1 MGERTSDVVI
11 IGGAAAG
18 SAAAY
23 FLTKGGFPGTVTIVE
38 KDTSFQ
44 ACASGRS
51 VASVRQQF
59 TTPENI
65 ELSAF
70 GARFF
75 KGIREEL
82 GPDADISFRERG
94 YLIMATAEGRPV
106 LEEAIRLQRSLGAA
120 TELLEP
126 AEIAR
131 RFPWL
136 SVQGLAA
143 AGWGPRDE
151 GWVDPNSLMTL
162 LRNAARARGV
172 GLLHDEVVGL
182 DVAASRIAR
191 VKLKSGDTIEA
202 GEVIN
207 TAGWHSHKVAA
218 MAGIA
223 LPVRPRKRLVF
234 VLDCRTPLPGA
245 GLMIDPTGVYFRPEG
260 QYYLAGV
267 APPEHEDPDCEDF
280 DIDHAFFET
289 HVWPALAT
297 RVPAFEAVKVVNAWA
312 CHYDHN
318 TLDQNAIVGRHPE
331 ISNFILASGFS
342 GHGLQHS
349 PAIGRALAEI
359 VMEGRSV
366 SIDLARFGYER
377 VLSGRPVAE
386 KNVY

>member
-1 MGERTSDVVI
+1 MAQNSSDVVI

-23 FLTKGGFPGTVTIVE
+23 FLTRRGFQGSITIVE
-38 KDTSFQ
+38 KDTSYQ

-51 VASVRQQF
+51 VASIRQQF
-59 TTPENI
+59 TTRENI

-75 KGIREEL
+75 KSIRQEL

-94 YLIMATAEGRPV
+94 YLIMATAEGRSV
-106 LEEAIRLQRSLGAA
+106 LEDAIRLQLSLGAA

-136 SVQGLAA
+136 STEGLAA

-151 GWVDPNSLMTL
+151 GWVDPSSLMTL
-162 LRNAARARGV
+162 LRNAARAKGAR
-172 GLLHDEVVGL
+172 LLHDEVVGL
-182 DVAASRIAR
+182 DVEGSRITR
-191 VKLKSGDTIEA
+191 VKLRSGSAIAA

-207 TAGWHSHKVAA
+207 TSGWHSHKVARL
-218 MAGIA
+218 AGIA

-260 QYYLAGV
+260 QYYLSGV

-280 DIDHAFFET
+280 EIDHSFFET
-289 HVWPALAT
+289 HVWPTLAA

-318 TLDQNAIVGRHPE
+318 TLDQNAIIGRHPE
-331 ISNFILASGFS
+331 IANFILASGFS

-366 SIDLARFGYER
+366 SIDLTRFGYER
-377 VLSGRPVAE
+377 VLAGRPVAE